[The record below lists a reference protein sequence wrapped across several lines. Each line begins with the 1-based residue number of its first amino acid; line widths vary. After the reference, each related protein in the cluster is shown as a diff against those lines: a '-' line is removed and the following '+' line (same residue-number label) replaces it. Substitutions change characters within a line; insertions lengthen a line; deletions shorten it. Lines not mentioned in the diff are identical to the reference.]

1 MARIKHLGNLFQT
14 GEESSD
20 VNDREVID
28 SQEKMVEN
36 NTHEESPKKYT
47 SLDLFK
53 TPRLRRYTIIMF
65 YLW

>member
-1 MARIKHLGNLFQT
+1 MFGELFQT
-14 GEESSD
+14 VEDSAG

-36 NTHEESPKKYT
+36 HTHEASAKKYT